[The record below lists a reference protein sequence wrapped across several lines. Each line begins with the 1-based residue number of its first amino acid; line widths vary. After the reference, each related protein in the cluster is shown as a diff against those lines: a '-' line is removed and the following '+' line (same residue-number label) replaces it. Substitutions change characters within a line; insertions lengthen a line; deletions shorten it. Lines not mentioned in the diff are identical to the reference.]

1 MDYKAITEYAI
12 HVCKQAG
19 AIILEGYYSNDVT
32 VDYKSR
38 TNLVTNIDYES
49 EKLIVE
55 SIKNT
60 FPDHGI
66 VAEEGSLKKS
76 SSNYVWYVDPLDAT
90 NNFAHK
96 IPHFCVTVALYSR
109 EKAATVAGVVYEP
122 LRDECFYAWKGGG
135 AYLNTKRIYVSQ
147 IQDIGISVIATGFP
161 YKKDDPDVNN
171 LKQFNNVLPH
181 VQGIRRMGSAAMD
194 LSYVACGRFDGY
206 WEPML
211 YPWDMAAGALIV
223 EEAGGMVTKYNG
235 EAFDPEYPEICA
247 TNGLIHRQLLD
258 CINA

>member
-1 MDYKAITEYAI
+1 MEYDKITSTAISI
-12 HVCKQAG
+12 CKTAG
-19 AIILEGYYSNDVT
+19 QILLEGYYRSDITIN
-32 VDYKSR
+32 YKSR

-49 EKLIVE
+49 EQCIVE
-55 SIKNT
+55 NIKT
-60 FPDHGI
+60 HFPGHDI
-66 VAEEGSLKKS
+66 IAEEGSINKANS
-76 SSNYVWYVDPLDAT
+76 HYIWYVDPLDAT

-96 IPHFCVTVALYSR
+96 IPLFCVTIALYSR
-109 EKAATVAGVVYEP
+109 EVNSTVVGVVYEP

-135 AYLNTKRIYVSQ
+135 AYLNAKRIYVSQ

-181 VQGIRRMGSAAMD
+181 VQGIRRMGSAAID

-235 EAFDPEYPEICA
+235 ERFDPEYPEICA
-247 TNGLIHRQLLD
+247 TNGLIHTQLLD
-258 CINA
+258 CINT